1 VAADNVALV
10 VSANDA
16 YNAGDIDAAVQF
28 YAPDVEVIPD
38 ASVFPEAGVLH
49 GRAELRAWIA
59 GINSAWRA
67 ARWETSEV
75 FAVGAE
81 RVLHRGEWGGEG
93 AASGIETYSNITGLF
108 TIRDGEI
115 SRAQYYFD
123 HDTALHAA
131 GLTS

>member
-10 VSANDA
+10 VAANEA
-16 YNAGDIDAAVQF
+16 YNAGDTDAAVRF

-49 GRAELRAWIA
+49 GRAEFKTRIEE
-59 GINSAWRA
+59 INSARRT
-67 ARWETSEV
+67 ARWETTEAR
-75 FAVGAE
+75 AVDAE
-81 RVLHRGEWGGEG
+81 RVLHRGEWGGAG

-115 SRAQYYFD
+115 SRVEYHFD
-123 HDTALHAA
+123 HDTVLRAA
-131 GLTS
+131 GLHA